1 MYRLEIKRSVVK
13 EIKRL
18 PSRIQQQVQ
27 AAIHG
32 LVIDPRPDGCKKLK
46 GANQYAIRISEYR
59 VIYEIDDDRL
69 IVLVLRARH
78 RRDVYRN
85 L

>member
-18 PSRIQQQVQ
+18 RIRDRQRIN
-27 AAIHG
+27 AAIRT
-32 LVIDPRPDGCKKLK
+32 LADEPRPDGCKRLK
-46 GANQYAIRISEYR
+46 STHLFSLRVGDYRI
-59 VIYEIDDDRL
+59 IYEIQDDQL
-69 IVLVLRARH
+69 IVLVLRVRH
-78 RRDVYRN
+78 RREVYRN